1 MNCNTGLVISTPPP
15 IKASAAETWLKSRTF
30 PLRFFPRRLNVVV
43 GVENHRRSIPHRLT
57 TRNHGGRSPAM
68 PVNANVT
75 EKTRRLE

>member
-1 MNCNTGLVISTPPP
+1 MSRDAGLIISTPPP

-43 GVENHRRSIPHRLT
+43 GVENHRRSIPRRLT
-57 TRNHGGRSPAM
+57 ARNHGGGSLAM

-75 EKTRRLE
+75 EKARRLK